1 MTKHDNRRSYERT
14 ELGLTVRFVTRED
27 VETTGELIDIS
38 EGGLAML
45 TETEAQIGDPVI
57 AYPEKLGRITGKVV
71 RKFEGG
77 VAIMFEMSEGQRA
90 HLRKRIESAVSGV
103 PYIRLL
109 ENRKHKRINLN
120 LDSEAHIEA
129 EGVSFKCQIVD
140 ISETGSQIRAE
151 NRPVVGTMVRVGL
164 LRGKVRRHSSEGFA
178 IEFCKPE
185 EAAKPVP
192 PTPKTRTPKMQASG

>member
-1 MTKHDNRRSYERT
+1 MTKHDNRRNFERT

-27 VETTGELIDIS
+27 LETTGELIDIS

-45 TETEAQIGDPVI
+45 TETEAQVGDPVI
-57 AYPEKLGRITGKVV
+57 AYPEKLGRITGTVV

-77 VAIMFEMSEGQRA
+77 VAIAFEMSDAQRQ

-109 ENRKHKRINLN
+109 ENRKHKRI
-120 LDSEAHIEA
+120 SE
-129 EGVSFKCQIVD
+129 GQSFKCQIAD

-151 NRPVVGTMVRVGL
+151 ERPIIGTMVRVGL
-164 LRGKVRRHSSEGFA
+164 LRGKVRRHTNEGFA
-178 IEFCKPE
+178 IEFSKPE
-185 EAAKPVP
+185 KVAQAAAS
-192 PTPKTRTPKMQASG
+192 TAKMHASG

>member
-14 ELGLTVRFVTRED
+14 DLGLTVRFVTRED
-27 VETTGELIDIS
+27 LETTGELIDIS

-45 TETEAQIGDPVI
+45 TETAAQVGDPVI
-57 AYPEKLGRITGKVV
+57 AYPEKLGRITGTVV

-77 VAIMFEMSEGQRA
+77 VAIAFEMSESQRE

-109 ENRKHKRINLN
+109 ENRKHKRITLN

-129 EGVSFKCQIVD
+129 EGKSFKCQIAD

-151 NRPVVGTMVRVGL
+151 TRPVIGTMVRVGL
-164 LRGKVRRHSSEGFA
+164 LRGKVRRHTNEGFA
-178 IEFCKPE
+178 IEFSKPE
-185 EAAKPVP
+185 QSAQPTTETAAM
-192 PTPKTRTPKMQASG
+192 RASG